1 VERPPIERLDDGSVR
16 LTARLPV
23 EDLGE
28 LFDVEIPPGDDVE
41 TVGGLMAQLLG
52 RVPIPGSSV
61 TAFGVQLTAESAG
74 GRRNRVDT
82 VIATKLPEADHDED
96 EE

>member
-1 VERPPIERLDDGSVR
+1 
-16 LTARLPV
+16 LPV

-28 LFDVEIPPGDDVE
+28 IFGVELPRGDDVE

-61 TAFGVQLTAESAG
+61 QAYGLQLTAESAG
-74 GRRNRVDT
+74 GRRNRIDT
-82 VIATKLPEADHDED
+82 VLASKLTDPDED
-96 EE
+96 DNE